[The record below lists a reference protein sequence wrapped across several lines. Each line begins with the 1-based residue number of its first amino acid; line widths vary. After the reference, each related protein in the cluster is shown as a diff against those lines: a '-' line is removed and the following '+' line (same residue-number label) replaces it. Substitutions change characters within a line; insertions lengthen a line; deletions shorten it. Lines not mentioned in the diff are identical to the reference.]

1 MVHGKSSGF
10 TPATERTVQW
20 CRGLLSA
27 ATDANDRAALLV
39 LALLCDESLAS
50 ACLKDL
56 GITEDWLQT
65 GALGSAV
72 TAVLQCGLPQRLES
86 EGSGCGPQR
95 SLIREEDPLDFRGI
109 LLRAR
114 ELARQESADQPIT
127 SALLLLAIS
136 DQNAFVRERL
146 AEQGATRDVLQSRLL
161 PEQTD
166 VMEKLAVDEPLQW
179 PSDATA
185 PAAAVAVAPA
195 VSAGSAGLDSGKAGQ
210 HQYPFPES
218 AVLRAVDACLNR
230 AREGLRV
237 LEDCARFVWNA
248 GDLCTELKSLRHEL
262 ANAEQQL
269 RSTLPVARS
278 LLHARNTPGDVGTA
292 VTDPRER
299 SRGSLQ
305 QLVLA
310 NARRVQES
318 LRSLE
323 EFGKLLDP
331 DFAAVMKQLR
341 YRSYTSEQQFA
352 ALNAQPPAV
361 SLQPKQVSP
370 QFDVGGPT
378 DQRLQ
383 RLQSAVIYVLITESQ
398 CRLPWLEAAEQA
410 LLGGADVLQL
420 REKQL
425 TDRELLHRARMLSQL
440 CRRYD
445 ALFIMNDRPDLAL
458 ATDADGVHVGQEE
471 LTVSDIRHLPGWRGL
486 IGVSTHSVQQL
497 QHAYAEGADYVG
509 VGPVF
514 PSSTKVFD
522 DFPGLAFVQQA
533 AAAAAVPWFPI
544 GGINA
549 ERLPELLVAGAR
561 RIAVTAA
568 ITQSTDPAE
577 TTRAFRKLIDLHS
590 TQDMTGQ

>member
-27 ATDANDRAALLV
+27 ATDADDRAALLV

-50 ACLKDL
+50 ACLKDF
-56 GITEDWLQT
+56 GITEDWLRT
-65 GALGSAV
+65 GAFGSAV

-95 SLIREEDPLDFRGI
+95 SLVLEEDPHDFRGI

-127 SALLLLAIS
+127 SALLLLAIP

-146 AEQGATRDVLQSRLL
+146 AEQGATRDILRSRLL
-161 PEQTD
+161 PEQA
-166 VMEKLAVDEPLQW
+166 VIMEKLAVDEPLQW

-185 PAAAVAVAPA
+185 AAVAPA
-195 VSAGSAGLDSGKAGQ
+195 VSAGNAGLDSGKAGQ
-210 HQYPFPES
+210 HQSAFPES

-262 ANAEQQL
+262 AGAEQQL
-269 RSTLPVARS
+269 RSRLPAARS

-341 YRSYTSEQQFA
+341 YRSYTIEQQLA
-352 ALNAQPPAV
+352 ALNAQPSEV
-361 SLQPKQVSP
+361 SLQPQQVP
-370 QFDVGGPT
+370 AQFAVGRPT

-383 RLQSAVIYVLITESQ
+383 RLQRAVIYVLITESQ

-410 LLGGADVLQL
+410 LSGGADVLQL

-440 CRRYD
+440 CRKYD

-471 LTVSDIRHLPGWRGL
+471 LTVTDIRHLPGWRGL
-486 IGVSTHSVQQL
+486 IGVSTHSIQQL
-497 QHAYAEGADYVG
+497 QNADAEGADYVG

-522 DFPGLAFVQQA
+522 NFPGLAFVQQA
-533 AAAAAVPWFPI
+533 AAAATVPWFPI

-549 ERLPELLVAGAR
+549 ERLPELLAAGAR
-561 RIAVTAA
+561 RVAVTAA
-568 ITQSTDPAE
+568 ITQSPDPAE

>member
-1 MVHGKSSGF
+1 MVHSKSSGF

-27 ATDANDRAALLV
+27 ATDADDRAALLV
-39 LALLCDESLAS
+39 LALLSDESLAS

-56 GITEDWLQT
+56 GITEDWLRT

-72 TAVLQCGLPQRLES
+72 TTVLQCGLPQRLES

-95 SLIREEDPLDFRGI
+95 SLIREEDPQDFRGI

-114 ELARQESADQPIT
+114 ELARQETADQPIT
-127 SALLLLAIS
+127 SALLLLAIP

-146 AEQGATRDVLQSRLL
+146 AAQGVTQDILRSRLL
-161 PEQTD
+161 PEQAV

-179 PSDATA
+179 PSGST
-185 PAAAVAVAPA
+185 AAALIVAPA
-195 VSAGSAGLDSGKAGQ
+195 GSAGSAGLDSGKAQQ
-210 HQYPFPES
+210 HQSAFPES
-218 AVLRAVDACLNR
+218 AVLRALDACLNR

-237 LEDCARFVWNA
+237 LEDCARFIWNA
-248 GDLCTELKSLRHEL
+248 GDLSTELKTLRHEL
-262 ANAEQQL
+262 AGAEQRF
-269 RSTLPVARS
+269 RSGLPAARS
-278 LLHARNTPGDVGTA
+278 LLQARNTPGDVGTA

-299 SRGSLQ
+299 SRASLQ
-305 QLVLA
+305 QIVRA

-331 DFAAVMKQLR
+331 DFAAVIKQLR
-341 YRSYTSEQQFA
+341 YRSYTLEQQLA
-352 ALNAQPPAV
+352 ALHAQPPE
-361 SLQPKQVSP
+361 VSP
-370 QFDVGGPT
+370 QPPQVLPHFGVGEPT
-378 DQRLQ
+378 EQRLQ
-383 RLQSAVIYVLITESQ
+383 RLQRAVVYVLITESQ
-398 CRLPWLEAAEQA
+398 CRLPWLETAEQT

-425 TDRELLHRARMLSQL
+425 TDRELLHRARKLSQL
-440 CRRYD
+440 CRKYD

-458 ATDADGVHVGQEE
+458 ATNADGVHVGQEE

-497 QHAYAEGADYVG
+497 QHADAEGADYVG

-514 PSSTKVFD
+514 PSSTKVFNN
-522 DFPGLAFVQQA
+522 FPGLAFVQQA
-533 AAAAAVPWFPI
+533 AGAAAVPWFPI

-549 ERLPELLVAGAR
+549 ERLPELLHAGAR
-561 RIAVTAA
+561 RVAVTAA
-568 ITQSTDPAE
+568 ITQSPAPAE
-577 TTRAFRKLIDLHS
+577 TTREFRKLIDLHS

>member
-56 GITEDWLQT
+56 GITEDWLRT

-72 TAVLQCGLPQRLES
+72 TFVLQCGLPQRLES

-95 SLIREEDPLDFRGI
+95 SLVVDEDPQDFRAI

-114 ELARQESADQPIT
+114 ELARQETADQPIT
-127 SALLLLAIS
+127 SAVLLLAIP
-136 DQNAFVRERL
+136 DQNAFVRERFAAAGVTQDIL
-146 AEQGATRDVLQSRLL
+146 RSRLL
-161 PEQTD
+161 PEHAI
-166 VMEKLAVDEPLQW
+166 VLGKLAVDEPLQW
-179 PSDATA
+179 PSDSG
-185 PAAAVAVAPA
+185 AAAVAIAPA
-195 VSAGSAGLDSGKAGQ
+195 VSAGSAGLDSGNSRQ
-210 HQYPFPES
+210 HQAAFPES
-218 AVLRAVDACLNR
+218 AVLRAIDACLNR

-237 LEDCARFVWNA
+237 LEDVARFVWSA

-262 ANAEQQL
+262 AGAEQQL
-269 RSTLPVARS
+269 RSGLSAARL
-278 LLHARNTPGDVGTA
+278 LLHARNTRGDVGTT

-299 SRGSLQ
+299 SRASLQ

-341 YRSYTSEQQFA
+341 YRSYTIEQQLA
-352 ALNAQPPAV
+352 ALHAQPPE
-361 SLQPKQVSP
+361 VSP
-370 QFDVGGPT
+370 QPPHVLPQFGVGEPT
-378 DQRLQ
+378 EQRRQQLQ
-383 RLQSAVIYVLITESQ
+383 RAVIYVLITESQ

-410 LLGGADVLQL
+410 LQGGADVLQL

-425 TDRELLHRARMLSQL
+425 TDRELLHRARKLSQL
-440 CRRYD
+440 CRKYD

-458 ATDADGVHVGQEE
+458 AADADGVHVGQEE
-471 LTVSDIRHLPGWRGL
+471 LTVTDIRHLPGWRRPHWGL
-486 IGVSTHSVQQL
+486 DTFRS
-497 QHAYAEGADYVG
+497 
-509 VGPVF
+509 
-514 PSSTKVFD
+514 
-522 DFPGLAFVQQA
+522 A
-533 AAAAAVPWFPI
+533 AAAC
-544 GGINA
+544 GCGTC
-549 ERLPELLVAGAR
+549 RLRGCRPGLSVVHQGLR
-561 RIAVTAA
+561 
-568 ITQSTDPAE
+568 
-577 TTRAFRKLIDLHS
+577 
-590 TQDMTGQ
+590 

>member
-1 MVHGKSSGF
+1 MVHSKSSGF

-27 ATDANDRAALLV
+27 ATDADDRAALLV

-56 GITEDWLQT
+56 GITEDWLRT

-72 TAVLQCGLPQRLES
+72 TTLLQCGLPQRLES

-95 SLIREEDPLDFRGI
+95 SLIKEDDPQDFRGI

-114 ELARQESADQPIT
+114 ELARQETADQPIT
-127 SALLLLAIS
+127 SALLLLAIP

-146 AEQGATRDVLQSRLL
+146 AAQGVTQDILRSRLL
-161 PEQTD
+161 PEQAV

-179 PSDATA
+179 PSASTV
-185 PAAAVAVAPA
+185 AAVVVAPA
-195 VSAGSAGLDSGKAGQ
+195 GSTGSAGLDSGKAQQ
-210 HQYPFPES
+210 HQSAFPES

-248 GDLCTELKSLRHEL
+248 GDLSTELKTLRHEL
-262 ANAEQQL
+262 AGAEQRL
-269 RSTLPVARS
+269 RFGLPAAR
-278 LLHARNTPGDVGTA
+278 LLLQARNTPGDVGTA

-299 SRGSLQ
+299 NRTSLQ

-341 YRSYTSEQQFA
+341 YHSYTLEQQLA
-352 ALNAQPPAV
+352 ALHDQPPE
-361 SLQPKQVSP
+361 VSP
-370 QFDVGGPT
+370 QPPQVPPQFSVGEPT
-378 DQRLQ
+378 KQRLQ
-383 RLQSAVIYVLITESQ
+383 RLQRALVYVLITESQ
-398 CRLPWLEAAEQA
+398 CRRPWLETAEQA

-425 TDRELLHRARMLSQL
+425 TDRELLHRAGKLSQL

-445 ALFIMNDRPDLAL
+445 ALFIMNDRPDLAM

-471 LTVSDIRHLPGWRGL
+471 LTVSDIRNLPGWRGL

-514 PSSTKVFD
+514 PSSTKVFKN
-522 DFPGLAFVQQA
+522 FPGLAFVQQA
-533 AAAAAVPWFPI
+533 AAADAVPCFPI

-549 ERLPELLVAGAR
+549 ERLPELLAAGAR

-590 TQDMTGQ
+590 AQDRQVNN